1 MDDPVQIEFQCKIKQ
16 NEKISSEM
24 EIEDESFT
32 HEKIFNPLNFLTH
45 LIKTLEIK
53 NISSETSAES
63 LTKYSLIQMIQFLS
77 ILNTNNYFDDLFN
90 SPFYYPLTQMKN
102 DPMYKN
108 LIEQCLINSKLSLL
122 NLKNPNN
129 YMNKKISQNLARK
142 LKVLLYNFQLV
153 FKKILRNL

>member
-1 MDDPVQIEFQCKIKQ
+1 LEDPVQIEFQCKIKQ
-16 NEKISSEM
+16 NEKIPSEM

-32 HEKIFNPLNFLTH
+32 HEKIFNPSHFLSN

-63 LTKYSLIQMIQFLS
+63 LAKYSLIQMIQFLS

-102 DPMYKN
+102 DPMYKD
-108 LIEQCLINSKLSLL
+108 LIEQCLFNSKLSLL

-142 LKVLLYNFQLV
+142 LKVLLYTF
-153 FKKILRNL
+153 